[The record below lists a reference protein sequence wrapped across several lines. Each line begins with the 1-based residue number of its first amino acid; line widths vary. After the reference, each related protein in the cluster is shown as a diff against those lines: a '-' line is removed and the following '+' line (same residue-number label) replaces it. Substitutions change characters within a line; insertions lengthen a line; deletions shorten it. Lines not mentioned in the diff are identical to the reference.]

1 MMEPKPRR
9 KLFAWLGVVAGVVL
23 ALFEWGPALKGNG
36 EDVFWLLVAVVLE
49 GFGLAEA
56 FAKQ

>member
-1 MMEPKPRR
+1 
-9 KLFAWLGVVAGVVL
+9 LGVVAGVVL

-36 EDVFWLLVAVVLE
+36 EDVFWLLVAVVLV

-56 FAKQ
+56 FAGR